1 MPKIGVT
8 FLGTGAGGSIY
19 RAHTAIVLDLPDG
32 TRLLLDASSGNS
44 VLRNGLELGIQAKD
58 FHHLLLSHHH
68 ADHMSGLPLIQ
79 LVRTR
84 ALPDDSPPLVVHSSD
99 EALKNA
105 QVLCRVLSP
114 NLSVDH
120 TGAFSAA
127 GRQVLG
133 WNSVTEGQRI
143 ELGPDTRAWSFPA
156 DHISGAVGWRI
167 ESDGAA
173 IVFSG
178 DTRFSPNLVEAA
190 RGARL
195 LIHEAYGTEDDRER
209 ANRVAHSTAGD
220 AGRSAAL
227 AGVEELVLTH
237 ITNPFHADP
246 QPLIDEARQQYE
258 GPVTTASDLH
268 QLTVETG

>member
-1 MPKIGVT
+1 MPKIRVT
-8 FLGTGAGGSIY
+8 FLGTGAGASIH

-44 VLRNGLELGIQAKD
+44 VMRNATQAGMQAQD
-58 FHHLLLSHHH
+58 FHHILLSHHH
-68 ADHMSGLPLIQ
+68 GDHMSGLTQVQ
-79 LVRTR
+79 LLRTR
-84 ALPDDSPPLVVHSSD
+84 ALNGGSPLEVYSTG
-99 EALKNA
+99 EALEHATLLFQAIAPGLTVGPGGAVNA
-105 QVLCRVLSP
+105 E
-114 NLSVDH
+114 
-120 TGAFSAA
+120 
-127 GRQVLG
+127 GRQVVR
-133 WNSVTEGQRI
+133 WNPVTDGQII

-156 DHISGAVGWRI
+156 DHISGAIGWRI

-178 DTRFSPNLVEAA
+178 DTRFNPKLVEAA

-195 LIHEAYGTEDDRER
+195 LIHEAYGTEDDREG

-237 ITNPFHADP
+237 ITNPFHADT

-258 GPVTTASDLH
+258 GPVSTASDLH